1 MGYIWAKYNNYSN
14 TFDKIKKLLKWFKLV
29 HVGIF
34 VFVPLHNNINLEI
47 ILVLQKE
54 KSILF

>member
-47 ILVLQKE
+47 ILVL
-54 KSILF
+54 